1 MRHHPAHLPTE
12 AGVFITGWW
21 NDGVKNMPA
30 AGGVMAALSED
41 GGARVGAE
49 DVSRHPDS
57 HEPKASRLG
66 AADV

>member
-1 MRHHPAHLPTE
+1 M
-12 AGVFITGWW
+12 FITGWW

-41 GGARVGAE
+41 DGARVGAE

-57 HEPKASRLG
+57 HEPQASRLG